1 MTNPPSPEQPA
12 TDLKATTTKTTLPT
26 PLRSFLGALIASGMA
41 IALYRVTNSIS
52 QNFAHHTL
60 HSDNALVVKITIA
73 VRTLVVGLSTLAT
86 FIFAIV
92 AVALIALAIQATIQ
106 QFNQPPTK

>member
-1 MTNPPSPEQPA
+1 MNNPTPTEPPV
-12 TDLKATTTKTTLPT
+12 TDLKLPATQALPT
-26 PLRSFLGALIASGMA
+26 PLRSSLGALIASGMA

-52 QNFAHHTL
+52 QNFAHKPL

-92 AVALIALAIQATIQ
+92 AAALVALAIQATIQ
-106 QFNQPPTK
+106 KLNPPPSN

>member
-1 MTNPPSPEQPA
+1 MNNPTPTEQSPALP
-12 TDLKATTTKTTLPT
+12 TLPS
-26 PLRSFLGALIASGMA
+26 PLRSSLGALIASGMA
-41 IALYRVTNSIS
+41 IALYRVTGSIS
-52 QNFAHHTL
+52 QNFADKPL

-92 AVALIALAIQATIQ
+92 AVALVALAIQATVQ
-106 QFNQPPTK
+106 KLKQRPSS

>member
-1 MTNPPSPEQPA
+1 MNNPTPTE
-12 TDLKATTTKTTLPT
+12 LKPVAATKTLPN
-26 PLRSFLGALIASGMA
+26 PFRSFLGALIASGIA

-52 QNFAHHTL
+52 QNFANHTL

-92 AVALIALAIQATIQ
+92 AVALIALAIQAIVQ
-106 QFNQPPTK
+106 QLQQRPSN

>member
-1 MTNPPSPEQPA
+1 MNNLPPTEPP
-12 TDLKATTTKTTLPT
+12 TDLKPLPT
-26 PLRSFLGALIASGMA
+26 PLRSSLGAVIASGLA
-41 IALYRVTNSIS
+41 IALYRVTSAIS
-52 QNFAHHTL
+52 LSFAQKPL

-92 AVALIALAIQATIQ
+92 AFALFALAIQATIQ
-106 QFNQPPTK
+106 KLKQSPSS

>member
-1 MTNPPSPEQPA
+1 MNNPTPTEPPA
-12 TDLKATTTKTTLPT
+12 TDLKLPATQALPT
-26 PLRSFLGALIASGMA
+26 PLRSSLGALIASGMA

-52 QNFAHHTL
+52 QNFAHKPL

-92 AVALIALAIQATIQ
+92 AIALIALAIQSVVQKFKQRPST
-106 QFNQPPTK
+106 